1 MLAGLSA
8 SSTFLKRTKNRRLK
22 VLTDIIYHQARISKI
37 KKDADTGFGILE
49 FVPVKVKELHI
60 HKAGEDGQLLWFEFV
75 LENGEKEQTGY
86 YKEA

>member
-1 MLAGLSA
+1 ML
-8 SSTFLKRTKNRRLK
+8 TE
-22 VLTDIIYHQARISKI
+22 IIYHQAQISKTE
-37 KKDADTGFGILE
+37 KDPAHGFGKLV